1 MPYLHGDSLIQ
12 EHVIYIE
19 LDKDFFDLEL
29 ESFEDYFLDLVEED
43 VQELDFD

>member
-1 MPYLHGDSLIQ
+1 MQ

-19 LDKDFFDLEL
+19 LDKEFFDLEL

>member
-1 MPYLHGDSLIQ
+1 MQ
-12 EHVIYIE
+12 EHAIYIE

-29 ESFEDYFLDLVEED
+29 ESYEDFFLDLVEED